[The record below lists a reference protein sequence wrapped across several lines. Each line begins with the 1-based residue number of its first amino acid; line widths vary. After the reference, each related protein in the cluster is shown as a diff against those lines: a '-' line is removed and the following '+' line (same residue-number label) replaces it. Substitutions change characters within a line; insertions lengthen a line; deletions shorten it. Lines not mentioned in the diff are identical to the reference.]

1 MDYEEIILEAQEAM
15 DNAVK
20 HALGEFRNL
29 HTGKASPS
37 MIDGLHV
44 HVEAY
49 GSSMP
54 IRDLGAVT
62 TPDARTITVTPWDKT
77 VVTAIEKTI
86 RSANLGL
93 NPSVRGTI
101 IYVPVPEL
109 SGERRREF
117 VKIAGGH
124 AEDGR
129 VAVRKAR
136 QAAMDRLKALKAEG
150 HTSEDDIKRYE
161 KEVQEETDAHV
172 EKINQALKDKETEL
186 LKV

>member
-1 MDYEEIILEAQEAM
+1 MDYEEIILEAQEGM
-15 DNAVK
+15 DNAVE
-20 HALGEFRNL
+20 HTLGEFRKL

-37 MIDGLHV
+37 MVDGLHV
-44 HVEAY
+44 HVESY

-62 TPDARTITVTPWDKT
+62 TPDARTITITPWDKS
-77 VVTAIEKTI
+77 VVTSIEKAI
-86 RSANLGL
+86 RAANLGL

-109 SGERRREF
+109 SGERRKEL
-117 VKIAGGH
+117 VKVASGH

-136 QAAMDRLKALKAEG
+136 QAAMDSLKTLKAEG
-150 HTSEDDIKRYE
+150 HTSEDDIKRFE
-161 KEVQEETDAHV
+161 QNVQEETDEHV
-172 EKINQALKDKETEL
+172 EKINKALKEKEAEL
-186 LKV
+186 LKI

>member
-1 MDYEEIILEAQEAM
+1 MDYEEIYLEAQEGM
-15 DNAVK
+15 DSAVN
-20 HALGEFRNL
+20 HTLAEFRNL

-37 MIDGLHV
+37 MIDGIQV

-49 GSSMP
+49 GTSMP

-77 VVTAIEKTI
+77 VLTAIEKTI
-86 RSANLGL
+86 RAANLGF
-93 NPSVRGTI
+93 NPSVRGNI

-109 SGERRREF
+109 SGERRREM
-117 VKIAGGH
+117 VKMAGVH
-124 AEDGR
+124 AEAGR

-136 QAAMDRLKALKAEG
+136 QQAMDALKALKAEG
-150 HTSEDDIKRYE
+150 HTSEDDIKRFE
-161 KEVQEETDAHV
+161 KEIQDETDAHV
-172 EKINQALKDKETEL
+172 EKINQALKDKEADL